1 MQVESCLGNRG
12 ARLLSN
18 LASTPTAPTN
28 LWPRCGASA
37 AILRGCEI
45 LLMQRS
51 KGAFTG
57 LWSLPG
63 GHIEPGETARDAA
76 LREVR
81 EETLVDAEILG
92 LIDVH
97 DIILRN
103 PDGGL
108 ASHYLLAVFHGR
120 WLSGEPEA
128 ASDSLASR
136 FYRLDELVN
145 LPMTDGARE
154 FIRQAVALQRP
165 AGLGTGTS
173 SPGVTE
179 LPQILA
185 KNRN

>member
-1 MQVESCLGNRG
+1 MPL
-12 ARLLSN
+12 
-18 LASTPTAPTN
+18 PI
-28 LWPRCGASA
+28 WPRCGASA
-37 AILRGCEI
+37 AILRGPEI

-97 DIILRN
+97 NIILHK
-103 PDGGL
+103 PDGSL
-108 ASHYLLAVFHGR
+108 ATHYLLAVHHGR
-120 WLSGEPEA
+120 WLSGEPQA

-136 FYRLDELVN
+136 FFGLDALDG
-145 LPMTDGARE
+145 LPMTVGARD
-154 FIRQAVALQRP
+154 FIRRAVALQLP
-165 AGLGTGTS
+165 GGTGT
-173 SPGVTE
+173 
-179 LPQILA
+179 
-185 KNRN
+185 